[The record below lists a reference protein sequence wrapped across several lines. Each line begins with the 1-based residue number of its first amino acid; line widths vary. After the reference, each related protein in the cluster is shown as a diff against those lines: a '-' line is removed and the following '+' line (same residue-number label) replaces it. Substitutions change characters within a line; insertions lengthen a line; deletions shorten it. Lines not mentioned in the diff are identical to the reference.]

1 MFVRS
6 KIFQKTTYA
15 TRVRPHNTPTS
26 YGVQG
31 GGWSVGRGLK
41 CRFVTKSA
49 ISLSPSN
56 IEDDTCLKKRCPIS
70 LQEMSYISAKAWLQ
84 RIHIEVD
91 EDAVIGLHGEC
102 EIAGGK
108 QRAAHA

>member
-1 MFVRS
+1 M
-6 KIFQKTTYA
+6 ILA
-15 TRVRPHNTPTS
+15 
-26 YGVQG
+26 
-31 GGWSVGRGLK
+31 
-41 CRFVTKSA
+41 
-49 ISLSPSN
+49 
-56 IEDDTCLKKRCPIS
+56 LKKDVLYLCERCPIS
-70 LQEMSYISAKAWLQ
+70 LRKMSYISAKAWLQ